1 MCFKRNVELSSG
13 FQVCKLV
20 ANLVW
25 NRRIDKSNFNV
36 VLRDFMKRSNDL
48 FMTM

>member
-1 MCFKRNVELSSG
+1 MCFKGNVELSLG
-13 FQVCKLV
+13 FQVCKSV
-20 ANLVW
+20 TNLVW

-36 VLRDFMKRSNDL
+36 ILRDIMKRSNDL